1 MLALTLGKNPLD
13 LVEQFVCLGS
23 FVGIGDGVTDEI
35 NLQIV
40 KARAAYVNSVNH
52 WNSRNDNL
60 TVKLQVYNT
69 WVRAV
74 LVYACETWIVL
85 DGKVRQPFISDHWR
99 LRRTDDIRWQH
110 HVSSV
115 KVR

>member
-40 KARAAYVNSVNH
+40 KSRAAYVNSVNH
-52 WNSRNDNL
+52 
-60 TVKLQVYNT
+60 
-69 WVRAV
+69 
-74 LVYACETWIVL
+74 
-85 DGKVRQPFISDHWR
+85 
-99 LRRTDDIRWQH
+99 
-110 HVSSV
+110 
-115 KVR
+115 